1 MRVVAGFAGVILQ
14 RTSFGVRGHCRV
26 VVVGGH
32 HHLCRVASTV
42 VVMLATLMLLHRRRV
57 MFNGLYCFAVA
68 CSRAMREPPAY
79 QWGKH
84 DEQHGDERHQA
95 EAAVEGTEAH
105 PRIVGQGPV
114 AARRPGTGATCGRT
128 RRA

>member
-1 MRVVAGFAGVILQ
+1 MG
-14 RTSFGVRGHCRV
+14 

-32 HHLCRVASTV
+32 HNVRRVASTV

-68 CSRAMREPPAY
+68 RSRAVRDPPAY

-84 DEQHGDERHQA
+84 DEQHGDERHNA

-105 PRIVGQGPV
+105 PRIVGQGRA
-114 AARRPGTGATCGRT
+114 AARQPEAGATCGRT
-128 RRA
+128 WRS